1 MTFDEFKASPN
12 GKIVGAILADYDW
25 QVEMICLS
33 KHGLPAAQ
41 AVGTEIEVQVGAL
54 DDTEKQHIGRWI
66 RDVMAD
72 HGWKV
77 DSKGARVAAGNY
89 FTRAAI
95 YRRVQPTLTL
105 DDPITLKMKQIIHS
119 PEGQAAAVAAA
130 NAGLPAMAGIDP
142 MLSAAL
148 GTDYGKHN
156 LATATAGDF
165 VANLMRSFGFKESG
179 RRSLPSHCV
188 ARTAV
193 FWIKAAPTAQ
203 AA

>member
-12 GKIVGAILADYDW
+12 GKIVGSILAEHDW
-25 QVEMICLS
+25 QIEMVCLS

-41 AVGTEIEVQVGAL
+41 AVGAEIEARIAELG
-54 DDTEKQHIGRWI
+54 DTEKQHVGRWI

-77 DSKGARVAAGNY
+77 ASKGARVASGNY
-89 FTRAAI
+89 FTRAAV

-105 DDPITLKMKQIIHS
+105 DDPITLKMKQITHS
-119 PEGQAAAVAAA
+119 PEGQAAAIAAA

-148 GTDYGKHN
+148 GADYGKHN

-165 VANLMRSFGFKESG
+165 VANLMRSLGFKESG

-193 FWIKAAPTAQ
+193 FWVKSAPETQ